1 MSAERTLELISPSP
15 AATERLGEALAR
27 LLPRRSTVA
36 LYGDLATGKTC
47 LVRGMAAHFTGRR
60 DVHSPTFTLINEYRG
75 NPTLYHIDLY
85 RLAGPEE
92 AAELGCEEIF
102 DSPDVCAVEWAER
115 AERLLPD
122 RCVRIFMRHAG
133 NDLRALRVVDP
144 ALLPEGWQEILRRAV
159 GVAE

>member
-1 MSAERTLELISPSP
+1 MNAERTLELISPSP
-15 AATERLGEALAR
+15 TATERLGEALAR
-27 LLPRRSTVA
+27 LLPGGSTVA

-60 DVHSPTFTLINEYRG
+60 EAHSPTFTLINEYRG

-122 RCVRIFMRHAG
+122 RCIRIVMRHAG
-133 NDLRALRVVDP
+133 NDRRAVRIADP
-144 ALLPEGWQEILRRAV
+144 ALLPEGWEEVLRLAISE
-159 GVAE
+159 AE